1 MTPRTI
7 LEKSYGYCLTLTADG
22 NKLHLAGDTEP
33 QPELLDAI
41 RQNKAALLTLL
52 ATMPTFTPEQEK
64 ALVDFYAQQPRE
76 RRLAIHR
83 RGVAIR
89 RDKSWP
95 FHVADLQA
103 IREAMGAA
111 R

>member
-1 MTPRTI
+1 MTPRTL
-7 LEKSYGYCLTLTADG
+7 LEKAYGYCLTLSADSD
-22 NKLHLAGDTEP
+22 KLHVQGDELP
-33 QPELLDAI
+33 PELIEAI
-41 RQNKAALLTLL
+41 RQNKAAVLALL